1 MDTSAI
7 QSSTGGLSGALTGN
21 AAASGMGKED
31 FLKLLVAQL
40 AHQDPLAPM
49 ENTEFVAQLAQFSS
63 LEQLMGVNSNLGLL
77 QVAQTAMTNSQVA
90 GLIGREIEARGDTL
104 NHTSGPEAINFDL
117 SSSAKEVTVKVRDAK
132 GNLIRTIDAGSR
144 IGGVNSVTWD
154 GKDSMGN
161 TMPAGTYSVEV
172 TAKDAS
178 GNPVGVS
185 SRFKGVVTGINFRNG
200 IPQLEVGSTI
210 VQVGDVL
217 AVRQIETQATNG
229 S

>member
-172 TAKDAS
+172 TAKRQPR
-178 GNPVGVS
+178 G
-185 SRFKGVVTGINFRNG
+185 GVVPVQGGRDRH
-200 IPQLEVGSTI
+200 QLQERDSTAR
-210 VQVGDVL
+210 G
-217 AVRQIETQATNG
+217 RQHHRPGGRRAG
-229 S
+229 GPAD

>member
-1 MDTSAI
+1 METSAI
-7 QSSTGGLSGALTGN
+7 QSSAGGFTGALTGSS
-21 AAASGMGKED
+21 AASSMGKED

-40 AHQDPLAPM
+40 ANQDPLSPM
-49 ENTEFVAQLAQFSS
+49 ENTEFVAQLAQFSN
-63 LEQLMGVNSNLGLL
+63 LEQLMGVNTNLELL

-90 GLIGREIEARGDTL
+90 SLIGREIEARGDTL
-104 NHTSGPEAINFDL
+104 NHTSGSEAINFDL
-117 SSSAKEVTVKVRDAK
+117 STSAKEVTVKILDAK
-132 GNLIRTIDAGSR
+132 GNLIRTIDVGSR
-144 IGGVNSVTWD
+144 TGGVNSATWD

-161 TMPAGTYSVEV
+161 TMPSGTYSVEV

-185 SRFKGVVTGINFRNG
+185 SRFKGTVTGISFKNG
-200 IPQLEVGSTI
+200 IPQLEVGGTI

-217 AVRQIETQATNG
+217 AVRQIETQSTDG